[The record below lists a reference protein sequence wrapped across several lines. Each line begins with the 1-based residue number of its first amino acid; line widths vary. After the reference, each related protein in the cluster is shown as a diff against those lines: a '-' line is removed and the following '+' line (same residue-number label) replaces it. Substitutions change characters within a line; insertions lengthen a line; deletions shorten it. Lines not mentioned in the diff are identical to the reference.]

1 MQNDVF
7 ELVQIAIYPGE
18 KRNVYVKISELYTTT
33 PVSIPVTVING
44 VNRGPVLLVTS
55 ATHGNELNGIEIIRR
70 LRQIINPRKLHG
82 TLLLAPILNPLSF
95 LTKQRDM
102 PDGADLNR
110 AFPGVKDG
118 RMSSHLAYIIFNKI
132 VKKANYLIDIHS
144 SAPGKTNY
152 PHVRADMSKK
162 KIAKLAKAFGVNIIF
177 NNRGEKGT
185 LRRQANAGKICAIT
199 YEAGEPLRFEEEV
212 VEKGLQ
218 GIKNVMARLKMYNFR
233 PRRNLPQIIAKKH
246 KWVRAKSGG
255 ILVMK
260 VKPGEI
266 VKKDQT
272 IAVCS
277 NPYGS
282 QQRDIRAP
290 YSGIVVGLAT
300 LPMAMPGSAVCHLAK
315 LSKKQIK
322 LFEKGDDKR
331 P

>member
-1 MQNDVF
+1 MQNNVF
-7 ELVQIAIYPGE
+7 ELVQIAVYPGE
-18 KRNVYVKISELYTTT
+18 KKNVYVKISELYITT

-44 VNRGPVLLVTS
+44 LYQGPVLLVTS

-70 LRQIINPRKLHG
+70 LRQIINPHKLYG

-132 VKKANYLIDIHS
+132 VKKAQYLIDIHS

-152 PHVRADMSKK
+152 PHVRADMNKK
-162 KIAKLAKAFGVNIIF
+162 KIAKLAKAFGLDVIF
-177 NNRGEKGT
+177 NNRGERGT
-185 LRRQANAGKICAIT
+185 LRRQANAENICTIT
-199 YEAGEPLRFEEEV
+199 YEAGEPLRFEQEV

-218 GIKNVMARLKMYNFR
+218 GIKNVMAKLRMYNFQIKKS
-233 PRRNLPQIIAKKH
+233 LPQIVAKRH
-246 KWVRAKSGG
+246 KWIRAKSGG
-255 ILVMK
+255 ILVIK
-260 VKPGEI
+260 VKPGQI
-266 VKKDQT
+266 VKKDRI

-277 NPYGS
+277 NPYSS
-282 QQRDIRAP
+282 QQTDIRAP

-315 LSKKQIK
+315 LSKRQIK
-322 LFEKGDDKR
+322 LFEKGNDKR